1 MKNILIVNGSPRG
14 DRSHSRRL
22 VELFVNQWQLQN
34 PADLLKYREVGRANL
49 PHISED
55 WIAAAFTPPAERTL
69 KMKVCLSKSDEL
81 VDELLW
87 ADVLIMGVP
96 MYNWSVPSSFKAY
109 MDQVMRIGRTWTFES
124 GVPDGVYKGL
134 LENKKM
140 YLVSSRGD
148 FGYEKEGHNEHM
160 NFQST
165 YVKLV
170 FGIMG
175 IKDVEEVILENEE
188 YGGEQFS
195 ESIKKAEKRIK
206 SMLRAGGVK
215 EITTCEAW

>member
-109 MDQVMRIGRTWTFES
+109 MDQVMRIGHTWTFES

-148 FGYEKEGHNEHM
+148 FGYEKGGHNEHM

-206 SMLRAGGVK
+206 SMLRIGGVK
-215 EITTCEAW
+215 EITMCEA